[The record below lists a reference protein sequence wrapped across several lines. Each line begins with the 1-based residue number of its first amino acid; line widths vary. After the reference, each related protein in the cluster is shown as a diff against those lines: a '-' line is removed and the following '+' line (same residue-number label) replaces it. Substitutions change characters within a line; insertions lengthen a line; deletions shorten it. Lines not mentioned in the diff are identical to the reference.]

1 MLNATVDYLIP
12 GLWSIF
18 FVVVLT
24 VNVLLLLLMLRHTPR
39 SFANFGIVMK
49 AHVVSDIQTIVAA
62 AAVMNR

>member
-1 MLNATVDYLIP
+1 MPIITVDDVILI
-12 GLWSIF
+12 LWALF
-18 FVVVLT
+18 FTVVLT